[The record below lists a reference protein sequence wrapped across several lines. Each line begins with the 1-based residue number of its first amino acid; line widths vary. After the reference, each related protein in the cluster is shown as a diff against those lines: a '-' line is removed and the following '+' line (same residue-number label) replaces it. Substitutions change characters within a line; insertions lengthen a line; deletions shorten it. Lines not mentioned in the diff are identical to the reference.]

1 MKNKVLKLCKRLNK
15 VTASEIAPI
24 LMITEA
30 EAREIL
36 NKLVKEGS
44 LTVREDLVYFYK
56 EIQTKPTLPL
66 FFEFHNNDEIE
77 LIIKCFCLNI
87 EVIKV
92 IKLVKSQ
99 KHAINKFYRYF
110 RNKIYENQMNELLE
124 YINKS
129 PYLPQEREYLGRKYY
144 LYVYNKKLFVSE
156 KYIVNKDSIKYSNQD
171 RLLIKNLFL
180 NANRKVLN
188 NSYKQYYHL
197 HLAEEI
203 WRYNKDFE
211 KMYEEIKS
219 IMYNHT

>member
-30 EAREIL
+30 KAREIL
-36 NKLVKEGS
+36 NELVKDGS

-56 EIQTKPTLPL
+56 EIQAKPILPL

-92 IKLVKSQ
+92 VKLVKSQ

-110 RNKIYENQMNELLE
+110 REKIYEKQMNELLE

-129 PYLPQEREYLGRKYY
+129 PYLPQEREYLGQKYY
-144 LYVYNKKLFVSE
+144 LYTYNKKLFVSE

-180 NANRKVLN
+180 NANRKVLK

-203 WRYNKDFE
+203 WRCNKDF
-211 KMYEEIKS
+211 S
-219 IMYNHT
+219 ILYNETKLLCLC